1 MTSLGFLERHLVSC
15 AAATLVSGELQT
27 RQSQTLGELKELR
40 ERKHETRK
48 ASIIAVLAVGESA
61 AEIVTWCNSG

>member
-1 MTSLGFLERHLVSC
+1 MDFGRRAE
-15 AAATLVSGELQT
+15 AGA
-27 RQSQTLGELKELR
+27 LKELR

-48 ASIIAVLAVGESA
+48 ASIIAVLAVEESA